1 MVDNMM
7 ETGLDTYSRV
17 MNIALS
23 HAKVDQQQIEELM
36 DKIAYHETGPN
47 QRNLP
52 GALQEGPVQ
61 YGRGLYQYEMA
72 LGRPL
77 KKSGARTAMNRLYK
91 VLGGVLPAEDSK
103 QQARDPINMPDWMK
117 PYFKRNSYGFYEA
130 EGEVDFSKLTAEQQK
145 TAFLADKIKDERDG
159 KRAISEIGMDRDSK
173 WWSLYHQ
180 KGDSNIKD
188 FEDDSRKYSF
198 QKHRLKA
205 LGDAYQRAYK

>member
-7 ETGLDTYSRV
+7 ELGLDSYDRV

-36 DKIAYHETGPN
+36 DKIAYHETDGTMSTDIHQYEGGP
-47 QRNLP
+47 
-52 GALQEGPVQ
+52 A
-61 YGRGLYQYEMA
+61 RGLFQYEMA

-77 KKSGARTAMNRLYK
+77 NKSGARTAMNRLYK

-145 TAFLADKIKDERDG
+145 TAFLADKIQDKRDG

>member
-1 MVDNMM
+1 MSDNMM

-17 MNIALS
+17 MNIAVG

-36 DKIAYHETGPN
+36 DKIAYHETDGTMSADMHQYDGGP
-47 QRNLP
+47 
-52 GALQEGPVQ
+52 A
-61 YGRGLYQYEMA
+61 RGLFQYEMA

-77 KKSGARTAMNRLYK
+77 NKSGARTAMNRLYK
-91 VLGGVLPAEDSK
+91 VLGGVLPARDSK
-103 QQARDPINMPDWMK
+103 QQARDPINMPKWME
-117 PYFKRNSYGFYEA
+117 PYFKRNRWEVYEA

-145 TAFLADKIKDERDG
+145 TAFLADKIQDERDG
-159 KRAISEIGMDRDSK
+159 KRAISEIGMHRDSK

-180 KGDSNIKD
+180 KGDSNIKG

-205 LGDAYQRAYK
+205 LGNAYQRVYK

>member
-1 MVDNMM
+1 MSDNMM

-36 DKIAYHETGPN
+36 DKIAYHETDGTMSTDIHQYEGGP
-47 QRNLP
+47 
-52 GALQEGPVQ
+52 A
-61 YGRGLYQYEMA
+61 RGLFQYEMA

-77 KKSGARTAMNRLYK
+77 NKSGARTAMNRLYK

-117 PYFKRNSYGFYEA
+117 PYFKRNKYEDYEA

-180 KGDSNIKD
+180 KGDSNIKG
-188 FEDDSRKYSF
+188 FEDDSRRYSF
-198 QKHRLKA
+198 QKHRQKA
-205 LGDAYQRAYK
+205 LGNAYKRVYK

>member
-36 DKIAYHETGPN
+36 DKIAYHETDGTMSTDIHQYEGGP
-47 QRNLP
+47 
-52 GALQEGPVQ
+52 A
-61 YGRGLYQYEMA
+61 RGLFQYEMA

-77 KKSGARTAMNRLYK
+77 NKSGARTAMNRLYK
-91 VLGGVLPAEDSK
+91 VLGGVLPAGDSK

-117 PYFKRNSYGFYEA
+117 PYFKRNKYEDYEA

-205 LGDAYQRAYK
+205 LGNAFQRAYK